1 MSMDRI
7 KVIVKEPGEPVGH
20 MTEIEN
26 TLEAMQKIVGGY
38 IETVPVADGSDRII
52 LIVNEEGKYMLL
64 EENFWAQI
72 RGHWDLIVG
81 PVIVCGDSGEDF
93 VDVPIDLDAWQ
104 RLLKRWED

>member
-38 IETVPVADGSDRII
+38 IEPVPAADGSDRII
-52 LIVNEEGKYMLL
+52 LIGKGEILMDGGL
-64 EENFWAQI
+64 EDIKKGN
-72 RGHWDLIVG
+72 
-81 PVIVCGDSGEDF
+81 DSIDET
-93 VDVPIDLDAWQ
+93 VAELYRAYDV
-104 RLLKRWED
+104 